1 MKITRIP
8 LAIALA
14 LGITFT
20 GCEMLQNE
28 KKARELNEQGL
39 ALYNQG
45 DSETALQK
53 MKEAAALEGIQPET
67 QGQILRN
74 ISIVFNSQE
83 QNDSARYYSNKAALL
98 AAEGSYE
105 RLVNQADVQIYDG
118 DLEGAVASLEE
129 ALSKKKDDLAVY
141 NSLGLIYL
149 GEYDE
154 SFADIEKALTYNQK
168 AFDISPDRNS
178 QYVLALNLFDLDRFD
193 EAEAHLRTLTDR
205 YPGFADQHYLLGM
218 AQYRQG
224 KAAHAEI
231 AWARA
236 LAIDTSYTESIE
248 TYKILYGSDSG
259 GESRN

>member
-53 MKEAAALEGIQPET
+53 MKDAAALEGIQPET

-98 AAEGSYE
+98 AA
-105 RLVNQADVQIYDG
+105 
-118 DLEGAVASLEE
+118 
-129 ALSKKKDDLAVY
+129 K
-141 NSLGLIYL
+141 
-149 GEYDE
+149 
-154 SFADIEKALTYNQK
+154 
-168 AFDISPDRNS
+168 
-178 QYVLALNLFDLDRFD
+178 
-193 EAEAHLRTLTDR
+193 
-205 YPGFADQHYLLGM
+205 
-218 AQYRQG
+218 
-224 KAAHAEI
+224 KAA
-231 AWARA
+231 
-236 LAIDTSYTESIE
+236 S
-248 TYKILYGSDSG
+248 
-259 GESRN
+259 